1 MAKTLKLT
9 FDTDETVR
17 NLVITNPKE
26 DVTRDECEAAMA
38 AIVESGAF
46 EGIIGPVK
54 AVLIESDSETVYE
67 A

>member
-9 FDTDETVR
+9 FDTDESIRT
-17 NLVITNPKE
+17 LTISNPKE
-26 DVTRDECEAAMA
+26 DVSRDDCEAAMA

-46 EGIIGPVK
+46 DGIIGPVK
-54 AVLIESDSETVYE
+54 AVVVESESEIIYE